1 MVTAERRGALR
12 PTPQNAAR
20 APLEWRRGM
29 SGAEALILRVAA
41 QRLAILRPDPEGEAC
56 LRINEDKG
64 AVRRI
69 EKG

>member
-1 MVTAERRGALR
+1 
-12 PTPQNAAR
+12 
-20 APLEWRRGM
+20 M